1 MSNRANI
8 EIPLVDLEEFI
19 FSPPGA
25 MGWSESE
32 YQKVLEQEPDASMT
46 NFSNLYNIRKNAKKL
61 TILPNIEDF
70 EIHEPILDQN
80 EEEKLT
86 QVAQEEMAE
95 APHLELVEDSHDTE
109 EETEEYNDF
118 EDEMEEYHDKEEEI
132 DHLYEPRRE
141 IMVAYRMPTRRLKPK
156 PYRMPTKRLKPT
168 PALGTKSNTL

>member
-61 TILPNIEDF
+61 TILPNIDDI
-70 EIHEPILDQN
+70 EIHEPSLSQN
-80 EEEKLT
+80 EEEKLP
-86 QVAQEEMAE
+86 QEAQEEIAE
-95 APHLELVEDSHDTE
+95 VPHLELVEDSHESE
-109 EETEEYNDF
+109 EEI
-118 EDEMEEYHDKEEEI
+118 EEYHDIEEES
-132 DHLYEPRRE
+132 DHLYEPYPE
-141 IMVAYRMPTRRLKPK
+141 IRVAYRMATRRLKPK

-168 PALGTKSNTL
+168 PALGTKK